1 MEHMH
6 QYSCVATVADIKME
20 NGITTI
26 SLDQT
31 VFYPQGGGQPYDT
44 GIISN
49 NNGIFAVNEVRY
61 EDGVVN
67 HIGKFELGE
76 FRVGD
81 IVTCEIDVEKR
92 KMHTRLHSAGHL
104 LDIAVKELDLK
115 WKPGKGYHFP
125 QGPYIEYS
133 GSLHGKDISDLMME
147 IEARCQEIIGRNTQ
161 TRVEFSGTKTRDGK
175 PLRIVYYGDTG
186 IPCGGTHVANLKD
199 IGEVTIRKIK
209 QDKETIKL
217 SYT

>member
-1 MEHMH
+1 MH
-6 QYSCVATVADIKME
+6 QYSCVATVADIKKD

-26 SLDQT
+26 ILDQT

-44 GIISN
+44 GTISSD
-49 NNGIFAVNEVRY
+49 NGVFVISEVRY
-61 EDGVVN
+61 EDGIVS
-67 HIGKFELGE
+67 HTGKFEIGE
-76 FRVGD
+76 FAVGD
-81 IVTCEIDVEKR
+81 MVTCEIDVEKR

-125 QGPYIEYS
+125 QGPYIEYA
-133 GSLHGKDISDLMME
+133 GSLHGKEVTELIQE
-147 IEARCQEIIGRNTQ
+147 IERKSQEIIERNIQ
-161 TRVEFSGTKTRDGK
+161 TRVEFSDTKTQDGK

-209 QDKETIKL
+209 QDKGTIKL
-217 SYT
+217 SYS